1 MSIQYEKNNLVLG
14 RGRVFFERF
23 GATGFTGQGARYIGN
38 TDLFNVTSN
47 RTRSDNKVTRGGR
60 VVLSGTE
67 VVEETFTGVMTTD
80 NVSLENVAD
89 WFSATNAGII
99 TGAGIVTTTV
109 KAYRGGY
116 FQLGASQTNPA
127 GRRGFTSVTATKG
140 GNPVAEAGNYEV
152 DLAIGL
158 LRILPTATDIADG
171 DDILFTGTTASLAEV
186 ILRPAVK
193 AVRGSLRFISNAT
206 VGTSRDVFI
215 PCVELRADGDQEM
228 KGDKWQ
234 DIRFTFAAVNRPGY
248 DLYYITKRATQ

>member
-23 GATGFTGQGARYIGN
+23 GATGFAGQGARYIGN

-47 RTRSDNKVTRGGR
+47 TTRADSKVSRGGR
-60 VVLSGTE
+60 VVLEGTD
-67 VVEETFTGVMTTD
+67 VVEQTFTGVMTTD
-80 NVSLENVAD
+80 NVSVENLAD
-89 WFSATNAGII
+89 WFSATDAGIN

-109 KAYRGGY
+109 KAYRGRY
-116 FQLGASQTNPA
+116 FQLGVSLANPA

-140 GNPVAEAGNYEV
+140 GNPVTSSANFEV
-152 DLAIGL
+152 DLKLGL
-158 LRILPTATDIADG
+158 VRILPTAADIADG

-186 ILRPAVK
+186 ILRPTAK
-193 AVRGSLRFISNAT
+193 AVRGSLKFISNAT

-215 PCVELRADGDQEM
+215 PCVELRADGDQEL

-248 DLYYITKRATQ
+248 DLFYIIKRATQ